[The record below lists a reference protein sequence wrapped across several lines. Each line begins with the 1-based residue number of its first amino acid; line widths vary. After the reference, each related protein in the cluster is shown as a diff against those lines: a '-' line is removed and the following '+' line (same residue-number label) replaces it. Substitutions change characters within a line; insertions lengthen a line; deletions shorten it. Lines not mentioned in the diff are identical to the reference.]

1 MTFFISFERISSNSY
16 TNMAKSNKKP
26 SRSQASRAKKSPP
39 KATPQPKK
47 AAKAPTPFDKFKP
60 TLIHVG
66 IMVAFLALL
75 FTYFSPLMSGK
86 VIKQGDITQYNG
98 QAREVRDHLKETG
111 EHSTWTNVQFS
122 GMPAYHMGTKY
133 PGNLM
138 MDVKGYTF
146 LGLPNPVKFLFLI
159 FVGFY
164 ILMLSFKAGH
174 WVSALGAFAFA
185 FSSYFFI
192 IQAAG
197 HTSKAAALCYM
208 APTIAGVLW
217 AYRGKVLVGSVVTA
231 LSLALNLA
239 SNHFQITYYMAITI
253 GLLGLVFLIDAI
265 MKKTLPE
272 FAKTTGM
279 LMIAA
284 ALAVGPSLS
293 LIWTSAE
300 YAKDT
305 TRGPRELK
313 AEPGEPTGSGL
324 DYEYAMRWSYGISET
339 LTFLIP
345 NFSGGKNAMEIDK
358 DHNTARQLRTNI
370 LPTYWG
376 DQPFTSG
383 PVYLGAII
391 CFLFILGLFVV
402 DGRMKWWLVAAT
414 LVSCILAWGRH
425 MGGFNEFIYN
435 ALPAYNK
442 FRAPAMT
449 LVIAQ
454 FTIPLLG
461 MLGLHRIYN
470 RDKFNLKSE
479 FISRSVLIAGGITG
493 GIALFVWALGPEIF
507 SFTGRGDAR
516 YQPQV
521 VDLFKEVRIDLMK
534 ADALRAFGLVAL
546 SAGMLWLYINNRVKW
561 PIAIAVLLGLSLLD
575 MWSVNKRYIGDEA
588 FVEKRQVAAPQPSP
602 TDQQILKDTDPYYRV
617 FNASGVDP
625 QNRGSWEGPFNES
638 QTAYFHNAVGGYHA
652 AKLRRYQDMITKH
665 IQLEMVQA
673 VAPFLRNASD
683 TVRLQALSQ
692 VNVLNML
699 NTKYFIMTPPATE
712 ANPRGGAPFSIEN
725 PFALGN
731 AWFVSSLRKV
741 NGPDA
746 EIAAVGEID
755 PSEEAVIDEEKFGS
769 FVEGFNP
776 SADPAAN
783 IELTSYAPNKLVY
796 QATTSKEML
805 SVFSDVYYNGGTK
818 GWNMYINGTK
828 TPHFRVNY
836 ILRAARIPAGTS
848 TIEFRM
854 EPRSYQVGEAISLIS
869 SIILI
874 LAALG
879 IIFLE
884 VKNNYDKTQRKPE

>member
-1 MTFFISFERISSNSY
+1 
-16 TNMAKSNKKP
+16 MAKSSKRP
-26 SRSQASRAKKSPP
+26 TRPQAKSASKTTAKASS
-39 KATPQPKK
+39 QPKK
-47 AAKAPTPFDKFKP
+47 ASKPASPPNMFKSIG
-60 TLIHVG
+60 LHIG
-66 IMVAFLALL
+66 IIVAFLALL
-75 FTYFSPLMSGK
+75 FMYFSPLMSGK

-111 EHSTWTNVQFS
+111 EYSTWTNVQFS
-122 GMPAYHMGTKY
+122 GMPAYHMGTQY

-138 MDVKGYTF
+138 MDVKGFTF

-164 ILMLSFKAGH
+164 ILMLSFNAGH

-217 AYRGKVLVGSVVTA
+217 AYRGKVLLGSVVTA
-231 LSLALNLA
+231 LGLALNLA

-339 LTFLIP
+339 LTLFIP
-345 NFSGGKNAMEIDK
+345 NFSGGKTQMEVDK
-358 DHNTARQLRTNI
+358 DHNSAVQLRTNI

-383 PVYLGAII
+383 PVYIGAII

-402 DGRMKWWLVAAT
+402 EGRMKWWLLVAT
-414 LVSCILAWGRH
+414 LVSFMLAWGRH

-454 FTIPLLG
+454 FTMPLLG
-461 MLGLHRIYN
+461 MLALHRIYN
-470 RDKFNLKSE
+470 RDKFNLKPE
-479 FISRSVLIAGGITG
+479 FISRSILISGGIMG
-493 GIALFVWALGPEIF
+493 GLALFLWALGPDIF
-507 SFTGRGDAR
+507 SFTGRADAR

-521 VDLFKEVRIDLMK
+521 VDLFKDVRIDLMK
-534 ADALRAFGLVAL
+534 SDALRAFGLVAL

-575 MWSVNKRYIGDEA
+575 MWSINKRYMNDEA
-588 FVEKRQVAAPQPSP
+588 FVEKRQIAAPQPSP
-602 TDQQILKDTDPYYRV
+602 IDNQILQDKDLYYRV

-625 QNRGSWEGPFNES
+625 QNRNSWEGPFNES
-638 QTAYFHNAVGGYHA
+638 QTAYFHNTVGGYHA

-665 IQLEMVQA
+665 IQLEMVQGI
-673 VAPFLRNASD
+673 APFLRNASD
-683 TVRLQALSQ
+683 SVRLQALSE
-692 VNVLNML
+692 VKVLNML
-699 NTKYFIMTPPATE
+699 NTKYFIMTPPPTNE
-712 ANPRGGAPFSIEN
+712 NPRGGAPFYIEN
-725 PFALGN
+725 PFAMGN
-731 AWFVSSLRKV
+731 AWFVSGLRKV
-741 NGPDA
+741 NGPDE
-746 EIAAVGEID
+746 EIAVVGDID
-755 PSEEAVIDEEKFGS
+755 PKEEAVIDMEKFGS

-776 SADPAAN
+776 SADPSATIN
-783 IELTSYAPNKLVY
+783 LTSYAPNKLVY
-796 QATTSKEML
+796 QANTNKEML
-805 SVFSDVYYNGGTK
+805 AVFSDVYYNGGTK
-818 GWNMYINGTK
+818 GWNMYIDGEK

-836 ILRAARIPAGTS
+836 ILRAGRIPAGTS

-854 EPRSYQVGEAISLIS
+854 EPRSYQVGEVISWIS

-884 VKNNYDKTQRKPE
+884 VKKNYDKTQRKPE